1 MSAFGC
7 RLFEGRKFG
16 SWPFEGRQF
25 GRWHF
30 DGRKFGS
37 RPNNVAP
44 NPIACDAMISQWAW
58 QIYPEVKTTR
68 WRYQLGCQM
77 VYFQTKNHNLGKFW
91 RGSCNGRHWYILSQ
105 FGHFSGDLVYFR
117 ALMYILWS
125 FGINSPFWY
134 IVSRKIWQPW
144 LPDRSGGRAFDRI
157 NQSDRIGRIFDIELF
172 AYFWAILFENNFFRT
187 HCSQKK
193 WIH

>member
-1 MSAFGC
+1 M
-7 RLFEGRKFG
+7 
-16 SWPFEGRQF
+16 
-25 GRWHF
+25 
-30 DGRKFGS
+30 
-37 RPNNVAP
+37 
-44 NPIACDAMISQWAW
+44 
-58 QIYPEVKTTR
+58 
-68 WRYQLGCQM
+68 
-77 VYFQTKNHNLGKFW
+77 
-91 RGSCNGRHWYILSQ
+91 LSQ

-193 WIH
+193 